1 VIVDAFLMASASFG
15 DIRFWRQPRRV
26 LMHLFGNLGHVVIL
40 FPTSLGLIGFLV
52 WSGARRDAF
61 AFAFALMVC
70 LATTLLAKL
79 AFQACGDGTPTLGI
93 QSPSGHASFSATVYG
108 CLAILLAT
116 GRPIGERI
124 LLCGGATLLALFVG
138 LSRVFD
144 EVHTS
149 QEVGLGLLIGFAC
162 SMLFF
167 MSRVRP
173 QRLVLPTR
181 AIALS
186 LPLVF
191 GLAAFGLLLGR
202 HWTPEPFIESIASKI
217 GAYMN
222 LCV

>member
-1 VIVDAFLMASASFG
+1 
-15 DIRFWRQPRRV
+15 
-26 LMHLFGNLGHVVIL
+26 MHLFGNLGHAVIL
-40 FPTSLGLIGFLV
+40 APASLGLIGFLA
-52 WSGARRDAF
+52 WSGARRDAVV
-61 AFAFALMVC
+61 FALALAAC

-79 AFQACGDGTPTLGI
+79 AFQACGDGASTLGI

-116 GRPIGERI
+116 GRPIRERT
-124 LLCGGATLLALFVG
+124 LLYGGAALLALCVG

-144 EVHTS
+144 QVHTTE
-149 QEVGLGLLIGFAC
+149 EVAFGLLIGFAC

-167 MSRVRP
+167 KSRMRP
-173 QRLVLPTR
+173 QRLELPAR

-191 GLAAFGLLLGR
+191 GLAALGLWLGR

-217 GAYMN
+217 GAHMN